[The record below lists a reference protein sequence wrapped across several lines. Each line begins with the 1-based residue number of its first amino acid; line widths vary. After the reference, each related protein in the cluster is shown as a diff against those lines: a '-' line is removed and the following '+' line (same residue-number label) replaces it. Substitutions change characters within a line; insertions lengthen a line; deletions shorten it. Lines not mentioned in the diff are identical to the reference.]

1 MSIAHLLE
9 DFTAQS
15 NGDTLHM
22 LSDEA
27 LEEQRLAAFEDG
39 YGAGWEDA
47 VQAQEDGRGQAAAA
61 LTRSLGDLSFT
72 HHEAMTRMTRS
83 LEPMFESLT
92 RVVLPAAVDRGFA
105 ARLTEQLCDMAR
117 EQIGQPMQLLVPAGQ
132 AQSVEMLIPAE
143 LSPKPQIKED
153 PSLLDGQARIQV
165 GIARREVDC
174 SALVASIAQ
183 AFDAYVFETKEVI
196 SNE

>member
-15 NGDTLHM
+15 NGDALHV
-22 LSDEA
+22 LSDKA

-92 RVVLPAAVDRGFA
+92 RVVLPAAVDRGLA

-196 SNE
+196 LNE